1 MPGLENVSDNAQANR
16 MASAADLR
24 SSLRPGYSLTRGQ
37 GATNGTHPRVKSR
50 ADINRKES
58 TKKETHIR
66 KIQNDNITFRVT
78 TDLKKRLT
86 EFCLE
91 NDLHNSA
98 VLHQRD
104 TSRSI

>member
-1 MPGLENVSDNAQANR
+1 V
-16 MASAADLR
+16 
-24 SSLRPGYSLTRGQ
+24 TRVFSGKGPL
-37 GATNGTHPRVKSR
+37 GATDGTHPRVKSR
-50 ADINRKES
+50 ADVNRKES

-66 KIQNDNITFRVT
+66 KIQNDNFTFRVT

-98 VLHQRD
+98 VLRQALAGYLKEHMTVELRD
-104 TSRSI
+104 SRWNLHR

>member
-1 MPGLENVSDNAQANR
+1 M
-16 MASAADLR
+16 
-24 SSLRPGYSLTRGQ
+24 TRVFSGEGPV
-37 GATNGTHPRVKSR
+37 GATDGAHPRVKSR

-78 TDLKKRLT
+78 TDLKKRVT

-98 VLHQRD
+98 VLRQALARYLKEHMTVELPRLTVEPSPLNAQPR
-104 TSRSI
+104 